1 MEKSAGKIV
10 KIRDFVTR
18 RGRWAAAGLVMLF
31 YRFLPVRWQCSISG
45 VSVLEIECISPSG
58 GGRNARDGGH
68 ALISVSPRQAN
79 HCTFNNIYLYIA
91 SSSASGF
98 ERPRGDPDMRVIYTQ
113 STASVKI
120 STGA

>member
-1 MEKSAGKIV
+1 MCACAVLWDAYGKLCWKMKVSVCMGAVLRDVYGEKCWKIV

-68 ALISVSPRQAN
+68 ALISVSPRQA
-79 HCTFNNIYLYIA
+79 ILLYC
-91 SSSASGF
+91 
-98 ERPRGDPDMRVIYTQ
+98 
-113 STASVKI
+113 K
-120 STGA
+120 

>member
-79 HCTFNNIYLYIA
+79 HCTFNNIYLY
-91 SSSASGF
+91 
-98 ERPRGDPDMRVIYTQ
+98 VIITC
-113 STASVKI
+113 TAVHVLNILKFI
-120 STGA
+120 TIDCYNNCR